1 MKICVLTDDFPP
13 VRGGVSRYTYE
24 IIYHWLKQGVE
35 VTIVTTVIPD
45 DDLFSY
51 DNELRENL
59 YYVKKTGIG
68 YYKAFLV
75 FYQFIKIVLKKEPDI
90 VFLPYWNPYSL
101 FMWLFFY
108 LSFKKYPF
116 IIGCHGAEI
125 LGLHP
130 HSSYRAKRIFKWIGR
145 QALKNARKVFAVSTY
160 TASEIVKLGVN
171 SKNIEI
177 FPNGVDYLKFAPR
190 EINQELIFTK
200 HSIPNTKSP
209 ILLTVAQLN
218 IRKGMDVAIKAVANL
233 KEDNHFVR
241 YIIVG
246 NGQDEYRLR
255 ELIDQY
261 KLTDQVFTLTN
272 VGDDDL
278 IDLYNLCDLF
288 LLLSRHEGDINV
300 EGFGIAF
307 LEANA
312 CKKPV
317 IAGNSGGIPDAVE
330 DGKSGFLV
338 EPNNINEITEK
349 ILYLL
354 DNQRI
359 SQEMGK
365 YGRQRVV
372 EEFNWEKIASDMIHC
387 MEGLIS
393 YD

>member
-1 MKICVLTDDFPP
+1 MKICVLTDHFPP
-13 VRGGVSRYTYE
+13 LRGGVSRYTYE

-51 DNELRENL
+51 HKKVRENL
-59 YYVKKTGIG
+59 YFVKKTGLG
-68 YYKAFLV
+68 YYRAFLV
-75 FYQFIKIVLKKEPDI
+75 FCQFIKIVFKQKPDI
-90 VFLPYWNPYSL
+90 VFLPYWYPYSL
-101 FMWLFFY
+101 FMWPFFY
-108 LSFKKYPF
+108 LAFKRYPF

-130 HSSYRAKRIFKWIGR
+130 HSSFKVRRIVKWIGR
-145 QALKNARKVFAVSTY
+145 QALKNARRVFAVSNY

-171 SKNIEI
+171 PRNIEI
-177 FPNGVDYLKFAPR
+177 FPNGVDYQKFAPR
-190 EINQELIFTK
+190 EINRELVFTK
-200 HSIPNTKSP
+200 HGIPNTKSP

-218 IRKGMDVAIKAVANL
+218 VRKGMDVVIKVVAKL
-233 KEDNHFVR
+233 KENNRFVR

-246 NGQDEYRLR
+246 NGEDEYRLR
-255 ELIDQY
+255 ELITQHNLNDR
-261 KLTDQVFTLTN
+261 VFILKN
-272 VGDDDL
+272 VKDDDL
-278 IDLYNLCDLF
+278 IELYNLCELF
-288 LLLSRHEGDINV
+288 LLLSRHERDINV

-317 IAGNSGGIPDAVE
+317 IAGNSGGIPDAVD

-338 EPNNINEITEK
+338 EPNNINEIKEK

-359 SQEMGK
+359 SWEMGK
-365 YGRQRVV
+365 YGRQRVI
-372 EEFNWEKIASDMIHC
+372 EEFNWGKIASNMIRR

-393 YD
+393 